1 MFFPGLLQH
10 CAMPNKA
17 AEGSRT
23 GILIQMLPKF
33 VRPMEDLKAS
43 ISPEV
48 VQGLPKVQAQSD
60 SLRFSFIH
68 VNHLHF
74 IAECEED
81 APVGLPVPGRD
92 GQGGGAKQGGRQQQ
106 KLSRNVFHFY
116 NQGSFRNGRRDERGF
131 ELT

>member
-1 MFFPGLLQH
+1 MLFPGLLQH

-48 VQGLPKVQAQSD
+48 VQGLPKVHAI
-60 SLRFSFIH
+60 RFPAI
-68 VNHLHF
+68 L
-74 IAECEED
+74 
-81 APVGLPVPGRD
+81 
-92 GQGGGAKQGGRQQQ
+92 
-106 KLSRNVFHFY
+106 FHP
-116 NQGSFRNGRRDERGF
+116 R
-131 ELT
+131 